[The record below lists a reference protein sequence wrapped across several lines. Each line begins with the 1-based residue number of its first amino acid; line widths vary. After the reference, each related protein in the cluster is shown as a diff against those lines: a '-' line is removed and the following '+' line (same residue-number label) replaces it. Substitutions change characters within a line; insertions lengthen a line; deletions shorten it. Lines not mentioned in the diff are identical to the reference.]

1 VVNGQLFEFNQL
13 ESPKI
18 NNSPR
23 ILWMRTQSKHKKTS
37 RENFLCAR
45 VLHTGADAVAA
56 ARMHKIEIDLG
67 DRKQTSVCLMLTS
80 NAPAA
85 K

>member
-1 VVNGQLFEFNQL
+1 
-13 ESPKI
+13 
-18 NNSPR
+18 
-23 ILWMRTQSKHKKTS
+23 MRAY
-37 RENFLCAR
+37 CAQGLMLLVQR
-45 VLHTGADAVAA
+45 A
-56 ARMHKIEIDLG
+56 MHKIEIDLG